1 MSVDAYAAVFA
12 VDNGQTVVD
21 PIIPFSAWK
30 PTRKRADVSW
40 ADYYGAQSAEEVQA
54 MHEPNPDYVPG
65 VAIFLPMANANAA
78 TVFRAL
84 GLELCEEGGPSNFP
98 IGEVHAALMR
108 RLNTSK
114 PLHTREASVERGTQ
128 GATMVDFGL
137 DDAYVRESLEL
148 LLAIVLE
155 GRKRHATHIAVC

>member
-12 VDNGQTVVD
+12 AEDGCTIVNPVV
-21 PIIPFSAWK
+21 PFNAWK

-54 MHEPNPDYVPG
+54 MHEPNPDHIPG
-65 VAIFLPMANANAA
+65 IATHLHMGNHNAR

-84 GLELCEEGGPSNFP
+84 DLELCEEGGPSNFP
-98 IGEVHAALMR
+98 IGDVHAALMR
-108 RLNTSK
+108 RLNGSK
-114 PLHTREASVERGTQ
+114 PLHTRAVSVERGTL
-128 GATMVDFGL
+128 GATLIDCGAS
-137 DDAYVRESLEL
+137 DAYVKEAMDA

-155 GRKRHATHIAVC
+155 GRKREATHIAVC